1 MVYNMKKIKIFLL
14 IIVILIPLLLTSNNE
29 LKDDYYNYIN
39 KKELKKHKLK
49 KDEYTWNTFLNK
61 QDKVDNQKEEII
73 NELINN
79 KKNNNLNI
87 LYNKL
92 LNKDKISSLDKY
104 IKLIDNSNNI
114 NEYINNAITIEKDLN
129 IDIFTNIKVEKD
141 YKNNEKNI
149 IYLYPITMDF
159 GASSD
164 YYVNEDYMQYK
175 AIVKQYGIKLLKQY
189 GYNIKQSRAISQR
202 ITNMYTDISN
212 NSLLSKD
219 LEDISKYYNIITKE
233 DLKQIYY
240 NINIDKYLKEKNINE
255 ETFSIIDI
263 NNYKAHNKYLTND
276 NLSLLKEQLKL
287 KILENYAI
295 FLDTKYSNL
304 IYELNNKLL
313 GKDLKTEKEKTI
325 EIISNYFSNDIDNI
339 YKEKYLSQD
348 KVKYINTMT
357 KDIINYYEKNIDTLD
372 WLSKETKERAKLKL
386 KNIKINI
393 GISNYNNY
401 NYNLKEDDSLIDNI
415 ITIEKYLYNYKL
427 SKLKTNKQDN
437 LIKETIVNAYYNPQD
452 NSINIPVAIFTLFD
466 TNKSYYENLGSIG
479 MIIAHEITHALD
491 TNGAKFDEKGNLNN
505 WWKEV
510 DYKNFKKKQ
519 KKVIKY
525 YNKYEVIKGS
535 YIDGKKTVNEN
546 IADLGAVSC
555 ISGIAESKKAS
566 NKEIK
571 EMYKSFAQLWLSIDK
586 EEYQELLLLQDNHSP
601 SKFRVNSTLSSTNLF
616 YKTYKIKKINK
627 MYISKKD
634 RVKVW

>member
-73 NELINN
+73 NELIYN